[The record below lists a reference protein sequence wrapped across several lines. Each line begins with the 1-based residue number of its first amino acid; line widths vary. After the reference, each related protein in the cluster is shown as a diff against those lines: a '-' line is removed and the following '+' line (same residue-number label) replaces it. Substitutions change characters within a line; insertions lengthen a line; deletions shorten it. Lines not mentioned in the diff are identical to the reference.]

1 MIRGARGFTPLEGY
15 MRSRASGRSGL
26 LLTGFTLIELLVVI
40 AIIALLMAI
49 LMPALRRV
57 KKQAQTVTCLANLK
71 QWNIIFAMY
80 TEENNGQFPSG
91 TTAQGFWWIR
101 QIDDKYK
108 DWKTMKIWFCP
119 TATKPLFDE
128 NGNPATRFNV
138 FSAWGIFKGERL
150 GPNGIAGSY
159 GLNGYVLSTKPG
171 TTFEGGRRTDDNWRT
186 PYVPGAN
193 NVPLF
198 IGALRF
204 DLWPIYQDNPPEL
217 EDMTWT
223 DFHMARACINRHE
236 GFVNSSFCDFSA
248 RKVGLK
254 ELWTL
259 KWHRRYD
266 IDAPPPVWPDWMQ
279 SFKEYAK

>member
-1 MIRGARGFTPLEGY
+1 MDKRR
-15 MRSRASGRSGL
+15 
-26 LLTGFTLIELLVVI
+26 GFTLIELLVVI

-49 LMPALRRV
+49 LMPALQRV
-57 KKQAQTVTCLANLK
+57 KEQARAVACLANLK

-91 TTAQGFWWIR
+91 TTSQGFWWIR

-108 DWKTMKIWFCP
+108 DWKTLKIWFCP
-119 TATKPLFDE
+119 EATKPLIDE
-128 NGNPATRFNV
+128 NGNTRQTAMGYTT
-138 FSAWGIFKGERL
+138 SAWGIFKGDRL
-150 GPNGIAGSY
+150 GSNGIAGSY

-171 TTFEGGRRTDDNWRT
+171 TTFEGGRRTDDNWRS
-186 PYVPGAN
+186 PHVSGAN
-193 NVPLF
+193 NIPLF
-198 IGALRF
+198 IGAMRF
-204 DLWPIYQDNPPEL
+204 DLWPVYQDNPPVY
-217 EDMTWT
+217 EDMLWQGTN
-223 DFHMARACINRHE
+223 HMARCCINRHA

-248 RKVGLK
+248 RRVGLK

>member
-1 MIRGARGFTPLEGY
+1 
-15 MRSRASGRSGL
+15 MRKKEA
-26 LLTGFTLIELLVVI
+26 FTLIELLVVI
-40 AIIALLMAI
+40 AIIALLMSI
-49 LMPALRRV
+49 LMPAMQRV
-57 KKQAQTVTCLANLK
+57 KKQARTVKCLAHLK

-80 TEENNGQFPSG
+80 AEENNGLFPSG
-91 TTAQGFWWIR
+91 TTPQGFWWIQ
-101 QIDDKYK
+101 QIDNKLK

-119 TATKPLFDE
+119 VATKPLLDE
-128 NGNPATRFNV
+128 KGRMRQAALTNTT
-138 FSAWGIFKGERL
+138 SAWGIFTGTGL

-159 GLNGYVLSTKPG
+159 GINGYVLSTKPG

-186 PYVPGAN
+186 PHVSGAN

-204 DLWPIYQDNPPEL
+204 DLWPIYQDNPPEY
-217 EDMTWT
+217 EDMPWT
-223 DFHMARACINRHE
+223 DFHMARACINRHD

-254 ELWTL
+254 ELWRL

-266 IDAPPPVWPDWMQ
+266 TDAPPPVWPEWMQ
-279 SFKEYAK
+279 PFKDY